1 MVEDLLT
8 RKGQKQNKKA
18 DMYPQEK
25 GRNEIS
31 LETSTQEIGSQ
42 EKDGNKIK
50 RHK

>member
-8 RKGQKQNKKA
+8 GKGQKQNKKA

-31 LETSTQEIGSQ
+31 LDTSTQENG
-42 EKDGNKIK
+42 
-50 RHK
+50 RRLAHKKKTETK